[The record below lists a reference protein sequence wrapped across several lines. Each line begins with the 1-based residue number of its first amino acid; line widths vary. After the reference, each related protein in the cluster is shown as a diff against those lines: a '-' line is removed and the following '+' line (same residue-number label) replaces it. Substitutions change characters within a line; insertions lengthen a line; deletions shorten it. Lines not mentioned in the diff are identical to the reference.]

1 MANNKQL
8 AVANIKNLVENSYYQ
23 QQLKNALGANAGAF
37 ATSIMEV
44 VTNDNALLQCEPGL
58 LMQEA
63 MKAASLKLPINK
75 QLGYAYLVP
84 FNDRKTNSVIPTL
97 IIGYKGYIQLAIRTG
112 QYRHINAGILYEG
125 ELQCVDKL
133 SGMIDV
139 TGERKSDK
147 VVGYFAFFELLNG
160 FKKSL
165 FITLEGVAK
174 YGIRY
179 APTLRNKKA
188 EELMELAQKQSDAGV
203 AGNGIG
209 WIADFNSMACK
220 TCLRQLLGKYGL
232 LSAEMQQAYINE
244 VDAEARAM
252 GQRDE
257 QNNED
262 KQTVNLEDADATEV
276 KDEKANEATPV
287 EQTEQPMP
295 SPI

>member
-1 MANNKQL
+1 MASERQL
-8 AVANIKNLVENSYYQ
+8 AVASIKNVVESGYYQ
-23 QQLKNALGANAGAF
+23 QQLKSALGANAGAF

-44 VTNDNALLQCEPGL
+44 VTNDSALLQCEPKL

-63 MKAASLKLPINK
+63 MKAASLKLPVNK

-133 SGMIDV
+133 SGMIDI

-147 VVGYFAFFELLNG
+147 VVGYFAYFELLNG

-165 FITLEGVAK
+165 FMSLEGVAK

-257 QNNED
+257 MNNAD
-262 KQTVNLEDADATEV
+262 KQTIDLQDADATEV
-276 KDEKANEATPV
+276 VDSATGEV
-287 EQTEQPMP
+287 KQEEQPAP